1 MYRRSETTKNGIC
14 REEISCMTNI
24 GFLPRFFLLLFLLF
38 IVVSSSYCEETNKVQ
53 GSVWCAG
60 DLGTCNEY
68 MSTEMNVVAN
78 DLGLSSGIKSI
89 AVYSQPLHGRIT
101 VLENFNLIYYPD
113 NGFIGEDEFEYMLC
127 VNDGSCG
134 VASVVINVIE
144 YDFKP
149 KAVNDSIEMIYGLS
163 DGMRFDILQND
174 IDAYDEPFSITI
186 ITQPNNG
193 SASINE
199 DNTLSPSF
207 DYDFIGNDSLQY
219 RMCDAEGDC
228 DTAWVF
234 CEILNG
240 DINNLFIPNALSPNG
255 DGVNDMFR
263 LPQLMSDV
271 QMRITIF
278 TQWGQVVY
286 QNENYLNN
294 WDGKGNL
301 GVFNG
306 KDLESGTY
314 YYVLIIGDDR
324 PPIKNYIYLSR

>member
-1 MYRRSETTKNGIC
+1 MPILYYKSSIVRNQIMRCFSVNLIYQSQA
-14 REEISCMTNI
+14 II
-24 GFLPRFFLLLFLLF
+24 LYFLLLG
-38 IVVSSSYCEETNKVQ
+38 VVSSPLFSQNTTD
-53 GSVWCAG
+53 GI
-60 DLGTCNEY
+60 
-68 MSTEMNVVAN
+68 VVAN
-78 DLGLSSGIKSI
+78 GDVKRLYENAHSEIDVLNNDYGIQNGVGNLVI
-89 AVYSQPLHGRIT
+89 TIQPKHGT
-101 VLENFNLIYYPD
+101 AEV
-113 NGFIGEDEFEYMLC
+113 
-127 VNDGSCG
+127 VN
-134 VASVVINVIE
+134 NVIRIIPNRNFKGDDSFC
-144 YDFKP
+144 YSVCNTHNVCDTANVQLIVIDFDFKP
-149 KAVNDSIEMIYGLS
+149 QAITDSIEMIYGLS

-174 IDAYDEPFSITI
+174 IDAFDEPFEITI
-186 ITQPNNG
+186 LTQPNNG
-193 SASINE
+193 SGSINK
-199 DNTLSPSF
+199 DYTLSPVF
-207 DYDFIGNDSLQY
+207 DYDFIGKDSLQY

-228 DTAWVF
+228 DTAWVY

-306 KDLESGTY
+306 KDLEAGTY
-314 YYVLIIGDDR
+314 YYVLKIGDDR

>member
-1 MYRRSETTKNGIC
+1 MVKSFEHLAAFRLIK
-14 REEISCMTNI
+14 
-24 GFLPRFFLLLFLLF
+24 F
-38 IVVSSSYCEETNKVQ
+38 IVRQFSSFCFIWGLIFFFALFFFPCVRAQEVIVTDGASP
-53 GSVWCAG
+53 GG
-60 DLGTCNEY
+60 DVIQLFENH
-68 MSTEMNVVAN
+68 TEQVNVLNN
-78 DLGLSSGIKSI
+78 DYGLE
-89 AVYSQPLHGRIT
+89 A
-101 VLENFNLIYYPD
+101 
-113 NGFIGEDEFEYMLC
+113 
-127 VNDGSCG
+127 G
-134 VASVVINVIE
+134 VASVELVSQAQFGVAKVTP
-144 YDFKP
+144 DFQISYTPNRNFIGSDRFVYKVCEKKGTCGKASVEVTVVNFDFSP
-149 KAVNDSIEMIYGLS
+149 TAVNDSVEMIYGLS
-163 DGMRFDILQND
+163 DGVRFDILQND
-174 IDAYDEPFSITI
+174 IDAFDEPFNITI
-186 ITQPNNG
+186 LTQPNNG

-199 DNTLSPSF
+199 DYTLSPVF

-228 DTAWVF
+228 DTAWVY

-306 KDLESGTY
+306 KDLEAGTY

>member
-1 MYRRSETTKNGIC
+1 MFSIVRVY
-14 REEISCMTNI
+14 
-24 GFLPRFFLLLFLLF
+24 LLF
-38 IVVSSSYCEETNKVQ
+38 ILLSVSSFNFGILYAQGDFVTYNEIPTAADDVVRIYENYTTNI
-53 GSVWCAG
+53 
-60 DLGTCNEY
+60 
-68 MSTEMNVVAN
+68 NVTSN
-78 DLGLSSGIKSI
+78 DNGLENGIIKI
-89 AVYSQPLHGRIT
+89 YIEKYPLHGKVEVGNDFLVKYTPNRNYLGGDVFT
-101 VLENFNLIYYPD
+101 YGV
-113 NGFIGEDEFEYMLC
+113 C
-127 VNDGSCG
+127 VNGGGCDL
-134 VASVVINVIE
+134 ASVFVDILDF
-144 YDFKP
+144 DFKP
-149 KAVNDSIEMIYGLS
+149 KAVTDSIELIYGLS
-163 DGMRFDILQND
+163 DGVRFDILQND
-174 IDAYDEPFSITI
+174 IDAFDEPFNITI
-186 ITQPNNG
+186 LTQPNNG
-193 SASINE
+193 SAFINE
-199 DNTLSPSF
+199 DYTLSPVF

-306 KDLESGTY
+306 KDLEAGTY